1 MKLLVSSKLGLG
13 LAVVTVL
20 AAGTALEWAG
30 RSEVFSAPVTPGV
43 ESSVD
48 PATESEDLGLG
59 DRSRLPM
66 AGSAGLTAPPSP
78 SLAFLEDYF
87 GSEAAAVR
95 SALEAKGVDLATTPA
110 PVSEQAFQNMLP
122 GWLVFKEPER
132 VAWTEQLLLWPDELD
147 SDWLQQRLGLIVV
160 LSEAE
165 LEAVEALADLY
176 RPDIEVAIGRYLD
189 SLEMAMYDEY
199 ARGGI
204 QSSPFLAW
212 PEGATDGPPAFFSM
226 VRAGQ
231 GWVAQI
237 QLYPENHPS
246 AHVARSEIAV
256 EIAKRD
262 ADLRQTLFV
271 LQQGPDVNR

>member
-20 AAGTALEWAG
+20 AAGAALEWAG
-30 RSEVFSAPVTPGV
+30 RSEVFSAPVAPGV
-43 ESSVD
+43 EAKAD
-48 PATESEDLGLG
+48 LATESEGLGLG
-59 DRSRLPM
+59 DRSSLPM
-66 AGSAGLTAPPSP
+66 TGSSGLTAAPST
-78 SLAFLEDYF
+78 SEAFLEDYF

-95 SALEAKGVDLATTPA
+95 SALEAKGVDLTTTPP
-110 PVSEQAFQNMLP
+110 PVSEEAFQNMLP
-122 GWLVFKEPER
+122 GWLVFKESER
-132 VAWTEQLLLWPDELD
+132 VAWTEQLVLWPGELD
-147 SDWLQQRLGLIVV
+147 ADWLQQRLGLIVS
-160 LSEAE
+160 LSDVE

-176 RPDIEVAIGRYLD
+176 RPDIEAAIARYLD

-212 PEGATDGPPAFFSM
+212 PQGATDGPPAFFSM

-237 QLYPENHPS
+237 QLYPENHPY

-262 ADLRQTLFV
+262 ADLRQTLLA
-271 LQQGPDVNR
+271 LQQGPNLNR